1 MAGTFRGGSAKRVDK
16 LMARFFFIVGIYLAA
31 YLGYFL
37 VRWAI
42 SSFKRASVVMRSYRN
57 D

>member
-1 MAGTFRGGSAKRVDK
+1 
-16 LMARFFFIVGIYLAA
+16 MARFFFIVGIYLAA